1 MKASAKLASGK
12 SAPRS
17 ARALVPNLAPTLLPA
32 LATSLDERRAIR
44 GRRKPAKGRSPA
56 LQPAEAQPRP
66 DPYGIDFSPFA
77 VFERLFLR
85 TPVRLMR
92 ARNNVLDLMFY
103 DIKTIPAETRR
114 KLLEWTDPD
123 GSVLVVCPGNGA
135 VREVTHFEHVDE
147 FLASAEFRSTQV
159 VAIAGVGS
167 SALGTAALAANVAD
181 AIGRPVA
188 GIVSGYGLAD
198 VVAEGVV
205 GWFVLRPLNQ
215 LRQFVDLFLAP
226 LDPLLQKISTDTQ
239 PNADPLRL
247 PSYVYGL
254 PEIDTLN
261 QVLSHP
267 DSQVVLAVGHSKG
280 NLSIAAALGDLP
292 SEHAG
297 AQYARMAV
305 VTFGA
310 LVELPQS
317 LAKRKQF
324 IGTLDG
330 FGWLNSI
337 LPQPW
342 VSVPWATHT
351 LNTALPFHV
360 AAKTELAAGGSATLQ
375 SPATLEQAMDKLG
388 GAMRPAHR
396 SMNQWQSLFIDAGIA
411 FQGAIAE
418 SWRSLLQGAEHTIKC
433 QQDSA
438 RAAVASRARTRH

>member
-1 MKASAKLASGK
+1 
-12 SAPRS
+12 
-17 ARALVPNLAPTLLPA
+17 LVPALAPTFDEQPVVPA
-32 LATSLDERRAIR
+32 
-44 GRRKPAKGRSPA
+44 RRKLAKGRSMSPWPTDTP
-56 LQPAEAQPRP
+56 QPQPSTP
-66 DPYGIDFSPFA
+66 GAYGIDFSPFA

-103 DIKTIPAETRR
+103 DINTIPVETRR
-114 KLLEWTDPD
+114 TLLEWTDPD
-123 GSVLVVCPGNGA
+123 GSVLVVYPGNGDA
-135 VREVTHFEHVDE
+135 REVTHFEHVE
-147 FLASAEFRSTQV
+147 KFLASEQFRSTQV

-181 AIGRPVA
+181 AISRPVA
-188 GIVSGYGLAD
+188 GIVSGYGLAN

-215 LRQFVDLFLAP
+215 LRQFVDLFLTP

-239 PNADPLRL
+239 PNADPERL

-254 PEIDTLN
+254 PEIDTLD

-280 NLSIAAALGDLP
+280 NLSIAAALGNRS
-292 SEHAG
+292 SEQAG
-297 AQYARMAV
+297 IQNPRMAV

-317 LAKRKQF
+317 LAKQRQF

-330 FGWLNSI
+330 FGWMNSI

-342 VSVPWATHT
+342 VGVPWATHT

-360 AAKTELAAGGSATLQ
+360 AATDELNAGSEAETRQ
-375 SPATLEQAMDKLG
+375 SPATLEQAMDRLG
-388 GAMRPAHR
+388 GAMQPAPR
-396 SMNQWQSLFIDAGIA
+396 SMAQWQSLFVDAGVA
-411 FQGAIAE
+411 FQGAITE

-433 QQDSA
+433 QEKAA
-438 RAAVASRARTRH
+438 RVVAGPKANARH

>member
-1 MKASAKLASGK
+1 MKASAKSSPGK

-17 ARALVPNLAPTLLPA
+17 TRALVPTLLPTLVPA
-32 LATSLDERRAIR
+32 LAPSLDERRVVR
-44 GRRKPAKGRSPA
+44 GRRQLAKGRSSA
-56 LQPAEAQPRP
+56 LQLAATQPRP
-66 DPYGIDFSPFA
+66 DAYGIDFSPFA

-103 DIKTIPAETRR
+103 DINTIPAEKRR

-123 GSVLVVCPGNGA
+123 GSVLVVYPGNGDK
-135 VREVTHFEHVDE
+135 REVTHFEHVE
-147 FLASAEFRSTQV
+147 KFLASEEFRSTQV

-215 LRQFVDLFLAP
+215 LRQFVDLFWAP
-226 LDPLLQKISTDTQ
+226 LGPLLQKISADTQ
-239 PNADPLRL
+239 PNADPQRL

-280 NLSIAAALGDLP
+280 NLSIAVALGNLP

-310 LVELPQS
+310 LVELPKS
-317 LAKRKQF
+317 LAKQRQF

-342 VSVPWATHT
+342 VAVPWATHT

-360 AAKTELAAGGSATLQ
+360 AAKTELEAGGGGILRT
-375 SPATLEQAMDKLG
+375 PATLERAMGKLG

-396 SMNQWQSLFIDAGIA
+396 SITQWQSLFIDAGIA

-418 SWRSLLQGAEHTIKC
+418 NWRSLLQGAEHSIKC
-433 QQDSA
+433 QEESA
-438 RAAVASRARTRH
+438 RGAVVTKASTRH

>member
-1 MKASAKLASGK
+1 ME
-12 SAPRS
+12 
-17 ARALVPNLAPTLLPA
+17 PTLGA
-32 LATSLDERRAIR
+32 
-44 GRRKPAKGRSPA
+44 
-56 LQPAEAQPRP
+56 
-66 DPYGIDFSPFA
+66 YGIDFSPFA

-103 DIKTIPAETRR
+103 DVNTIPVVTRH

-123 GSVLVVCPGNGA
+123 GSVLVVHPGNGTE
-135 VREVTHFEHVDE
+135 REVTHFEHVE
-147 FLASAEFRSTQV
+147 KFLASKEFRSTQV

-181 AIGRPVA
+181 AVGRPVA
-188 GIVSGYGLAD
+188 GIVSGYGVAD

-215 LRQFVDLFLAP
+215 LRQFVDLFLTP

-239 PNADPLRL
+239 PNADPQRL

-267 DSQVVLAVGHSKG
+267 GSQVVLAVGHSKG
-280 NLSIAAALGDLP
+280 NLSIAAALGNLP
-292 SEHAG
+292 PEQAG
-297 AQYARMAV
+297 AQYPRVAV

-310 LVELPQS
+310 VVELPQC
-317 LAKRKQF
+317 LARQRQF
-324 IGTLDG
+324 LGTLDG

-342 VSVPWATHT
+342 VPVLWATHT

-360 AAKTELAAGGSATLQ
+360 AAKRELQAGRDGTPRQ
-375 SPATLEQAMDKLG
+375 SPATLEQAMDNLG
-388 GAMRPAHR
+388 GAMRPATR
-396 SMNQWQSLFIDAGIA
+396 SMTQWQTLLVDAGVA
-411 FQGAIAE
+411 FQGAITE
-418 SWRSLLQGAEHTIKC
+418 SWRSLLQGAEHTIQC
-433 QQDSA
+433 QEESA
-438 RAAVASRARTRH
+438 RVAAGSKANARH